1 MGITRRELLKHGSDL
16 AAIPFN
22 PLAGGLLS
30 GKYRKEYCGEIQ
42 TLGGI

>member
-1 MGITRRELLKHGSDL
+1 MGITRRELLNTNRIW
-16 AAIPFN
+16 AAIRFN
-22 PLAGGLLS
+22 PLAGALLT

>member
-1 MGITRRELLKHGSDL
+1 MGITRRELLNTNRIS

-22 PLAGGLLS
+22 PLAGGLLT